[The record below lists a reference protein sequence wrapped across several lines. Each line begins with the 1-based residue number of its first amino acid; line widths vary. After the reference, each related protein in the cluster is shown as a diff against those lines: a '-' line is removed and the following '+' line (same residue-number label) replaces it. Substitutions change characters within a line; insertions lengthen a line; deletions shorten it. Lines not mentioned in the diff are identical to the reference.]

1 MKRSAGVLRATFAPN
16 SLLSS
21 SKILSMAIAG
31 QYSVETDSQSIPA
44 TMHAA
49 VYRGVN
55 DVRLETVPVP
65 TIGPGEMLVRV
76 HSCGVCGTDLKKIST
91 GSHSAPRIFGHETS
105 GIVAAI
111 GKGVTDYRPGDRVM
125 VFHHIPCRECF
136 YCQNK
141 TFAQCATYKKV
152 GCTAGFEPSGGGFAE
167 YVRVMDWIVRYG
179 TVRIPDETSFEQA
192 CFVEPVNTCLK
203 GVNTLNLRPGES
215 VLTIGQGPIGI
226 ILSVLA
232 KRAGVTLITSDLYPE
247 RLKMGAS
254 FRLDQTIEA
263 SRTNVVERVR
273 ELTQGRG
280 ADAVILAV
288 GGNSLIRTAMDAAR
302 PGGRILLFAQ
312 TQHGEAVIDPA
323 AICVDEKTLV
333 GSYSASIDLQEES
346 VRFVMNREMDLE
358 RLISHRFPLSESTEA
373 LDLAAHPQP
382 SSMKVVIQP
391 GCTWEGTQ
399 Q

>member
-1 MKRSAGVLRATFAPN
+1 
-16 SLLSS
+16 
-21 SKILSMAIAG
+21 MALAG
-31 QYSVETDSQSIPA
+31 QYTVESPEHSIPA
-44 TMHAA
+44 TMQAA

-65 TIGPGEMLVRV
+65 PLAPAKCSFAFTPAA
-76 HSCGVCGTDLKKIST
+76 
-91 GSHSAPRIFGHETS
+91 SAAPTS
-105 GIVAAI
+105 RRSPPVPIPPLASSAT
-111 GKGVTDYRPGDRVM
+111 KPPAWWRRSAKASQTYRPGDRVM

-136 YCQNK
+136 YCQHK

-167 YVRVMDWIVRYG
+167 YVRVMDWIVEHG
-179 TVRIPDETSFEQA
+179 TVRIPDGVSFEQA
-192 CFVEPVNTCLK
+192 CFVEPVNTCMK
-203 GVNTLNLRPGES
+203 GIEALRLRRGET
-215 VLTIGQGPIGI
+215 VLAIGQGPIGI

-232 KRAGVTLITSDLYPE
+232 KRAGATLITSDLYPE
-247 RLKMGAS
+247 RLRIGSS
-254 FRLDQTIEA
+254 FGLDLTIDA

-273 ELTQGRG
+273 ELTEGRG

-302 PGGRILLFAQ
+302 PGGRVLLFAQ

-333 GSYSASIDLQEES
+333 GSYSASVDLQEES

-358 RLISHRFPLSESTEA
+358 RLDQPPLPAFRRARKPWSWLPILS
-373 LDLAAHPQP
+373 LRR
-382 SSMKVVIQP
+382 
-391 GCTWEGTQ
+391 
-399 Q
+399 